1 MLKYRLLTS
10 LLALPIFIAL
20 IWFLPPLW
28 FALLGLVLLTIAAWE
43 WSQFIE
49 FNRFS
54 SRCIY
59 TAVVIASVGLTFVVP
74 IIVWLIIAAA
84 IWLWAFVALLW
95 YQKKSNS
102 LGFSHPAVKAVAGA
116 LLLIAFWLA
125 LNVLRNTLLGP
136 KLLMIG
142 FILIWALDI
151 AAYFVGRQFGKRKLL
166 ASVSP
171 NKTWAGFVGGLV
183 AAFVAVLVYALS
195 QSMSGTQ
202 LFSFLALGMVVAL
215 FAVLGDLFESLLKRQ
230 IAVKDSGNIFPGHG
244 GMLDRFDSAIAALP
258 IFALGLLFL

>member
-28 FALLGLVLLTIAAWE
+28 FALLGLVLLAVAAWE
-43 WSQFIE
+43 WSQFVE
-49 FNRFS
+49 FRRFS

-59 TAVVIASVGLTFVVP
+59 TAVVIASVGLTFVIP
-74 IIVWLIIAAA
+74 IIAWLLAAAA
-84 IWLWAFVALLW
+84 IWLWAFIALLF
-95 YQKKSNS
+95 YEKKATS
-102 LGFSHPAVKAVAGA
+102 LGFSHPAVKAVVGA

-142 FILIWALDI
+142 FIAIWALDI
-151 AAYFVGRQFGKRKLL
+151 VAYFVGRQFGRRKLL

-171 NKTWAGFVGGLV
+171 NKTWAGFVGGLL
-183 AAFVAVLVYALS
+183 AAFVSVLIYALM
-195 QSMSGTQ
+195 QSMSGRQ
-202 LFSFLALGMVVAL
+202 LFSFLVLGVIVAL
-215 FAVLGDLFESLLKRQ
+215 FAVLGDLLESLLKRQ
-230 IAVKDSGNIFPGHG
+230 VVVKDSGNIFPGHG